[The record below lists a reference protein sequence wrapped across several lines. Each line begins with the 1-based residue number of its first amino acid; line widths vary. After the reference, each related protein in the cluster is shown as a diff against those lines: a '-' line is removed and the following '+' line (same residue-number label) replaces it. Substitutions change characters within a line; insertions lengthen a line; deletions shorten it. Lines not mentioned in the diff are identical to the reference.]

1 MLPSRSIYW
10 QIIREVEGVC
20 PIMKLER
27 LVSKLIHQKRQHQ
40 FLIKRLCPTEAD
52 ATMHSCSCTP
62 VDTGQKNAPPCN
74 IVEPEIG
81 SKSSAVSLVVI
92 SFKENSQKRILCP
105 RLHHQYHESIP
116 NTNIAS
122 NTLLD
127 IGLQA
132 SCLVNVSWFTLKS

>member
-1 MLPSRSIYW
+1 MSSLLQQKP
-10 QIIREVEGVC
+10 VEGVC

-105 RLHHQYHESIP
+105 
-116 NTNIAS
+116 
-122 NTLLD
+122 LLLFFFILD
-127 IGLQA
+127 
-132 SCLVNVSWFTLKS
+132 LVNWIGSFHDATEDFTINIMRAYQIQILHPTLY